1 MKRTEPIYRKG
12 CTSYNI
18 QGDDVINISL
28 GLGRYEVDAAAQVGS
43 VDYLF
48 IRDDNNNKLRLVCL
62 EQEVLKCH
70 HNSISSATH
79 FY

>member
-1 MKRTEPIYRKG
+1 
-12 CTSYNI
+12 
-18 QGDDVINISL
+18 VINISL
-28 GLGRYEVDAAAQVGS
+28 GLGRYEVDAAQIGS

-48 IRDDNNNKLRLVCL
+48 IRDDNNSKLLWSVL
-62 EQEVLKCH
+62 DKEVVKCR